1 MLSEGIEDMNRERA
15 EAHLRLLAEAELRR
29 VPTLPTDS
37 AVSHRLALVTQALL
51 AVGAIDVGTAEQ
63 IQAELALALAMRQAS
78 SPNAASPG
86 PGGLSPAV
94 AVRGRLDR
102 LTQVQL
108 AQAARAF
115 PGSGASAWHTASQQ
129 ASRRVVP
136 VGRVIQIRDA
146 DLHSEL
152 LLLTYAQTPDGARFT
167 TTIGTHR
174 SPGIR
179 GPKRGPCRQP
189 QRRPRQFTATDDQ
202 GATYHL
208 SFRAGSR
215 AGVIELQPGA
225 GDRRAAVGLA
235 EHRQRA
241 HPQHLRQAPGE

>member
-1 MLSEGIEDMNRERA
+1 MPLAAGSQCESAPSSSVKRISVFPAGSLSYS
-15 EAHLRLLAEAELRR
+15 RR
-29 VPTLPTDS
+29 DCPGQNCSFSGSV
-37 AVSHRLALVTQALL
+37 
-51 AVGAIDVGTAEQ
+51 TAEQ
-63 IQAELALALAMRQAS
+63 IQAELDLALAMRQAS

-241 HPQHLRQAPGE
+241 HPQHLRQTPGE